1 MDRINQAWLQFTNFV
16 SSIRLQNDP
25 LEAKILTSAKRG
37 KDKKLKLLLNGLS
50 NEVLDLKGAEMFSK
64 IIKARYP
71 KVIKEKPVVS
81 KEFHEVIS
89 LLIEKIPHQRLVEKF
104 DGSR

>member
-1 MDRINQAWLQFTNFV
+1 M

-25 LEAKILTSAKRG
+25 LQAKILTSAKRG
-37 KDKKLKLLLNGLS
+37 KDKKVKLLLNGLS
-50 NEVLDLKGAEMFSK
+50 NDVLDAKGGEMFSK

-71 KVIKEKPVVS
+71 KLIKEKPMIS
-81 KEFHEVIS
+81 KEFCEVIS
-89 LLIEKIPHQRLVEKF
+89 LLMEKIPYQRLVEKF

>member
-1 MDRINQAWLQFTNFV
+1 M

-25 LEAKILTSAKRG
+25 LQAKILTSAKRG

-50 NEVLDLKGAEMFSK
+50 NEVLDAKGAAEMFSK

-71 KVIKEKPVVS
+71 KVIKEKPIIS